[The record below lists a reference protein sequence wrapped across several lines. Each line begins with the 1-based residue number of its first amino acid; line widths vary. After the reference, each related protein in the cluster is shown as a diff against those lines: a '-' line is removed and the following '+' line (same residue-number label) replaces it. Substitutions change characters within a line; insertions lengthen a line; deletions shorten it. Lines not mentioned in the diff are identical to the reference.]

1 MVGVA
6 VALVGRG
13 TLAVIVNLGV
23 ARPVKP
29 TIRCCLNVLLTSV
42 TAHMAVS

>member
-1 MVGVA
+1 MAGA
-6 VALVGRG
+6 LVALAGPV
-13 TLAVIVNLGV
+13 TLAVIVNLRV

-29 TIRCCLNVLLTSV
+29 TIQCCRNVLLMSV